1 MSEQRIIFMGTPVF
15 ACGILQRLIDDG
27 YHVVGVVSQPDKRVG
42 RKQELQS
49 TPVKQLAEKYQIPVL
64 QPVHIKEEYEAV
76 LDLKPDM
83 IITCAYGQLIPQVIL
98 DTPKFGCINVHAS
111 LLPRLR
117 GGAPIHK
124 AIIYGEENSGVSI
137 MQMVKKMDAGPVC
150 STVNVKIDDEDTMGS
165 LHDKLMSAGAKCL
178 SAILPKLFDG
188 TAEFIEQDESQ
199 ATFAWNISKEEELI
213 QFDRPVKEVYNH
225 MRGLIPAPVG
235 YALINGKKMKFHQ
248 VAFEASQPKAKAGTI
263 LGFDD
268 NSMMVAALDGIIHV
282 LQLQVEG
289 KGKTTA
295 REFYNGAG
303 RNYMGKEFES

>member
-1 MSEQRIIFMGTPVF
+1 MSKQRIIFMGTPVF
-15 ACGILQRLIDDG
+15 ACGILQRLIDDH

-64 QPVHIKEEYEAV
+64 QPVHIKEEYEAI

-98 DTPKFGCINVHAS
+98 DAPSFGCINVHAS
-111 LLPRLR
+111 LLPKLR

-124 AIIYGEENSGVSI
+124 AIIYGEDVSGVSI
-137 MQMVKKMDAGPVC
+137 MRMVKKMDAGAVC
-150 STVNVKIDDEDTMGS
+150 AMVQVKIEEEDTMGS
-165 LHDKLMSAGAKCL
+165 LHDKLMTAGAECL
-178 SAILPKLFDG
+178 SEIFPKLFNDEV
-188 TAEFIEQDESQ
+188 EFIEQDERK
-199 ATFAWNISKEEELI
+199 ATFAWNISKEEEMI
-213 QFDRPVKEVYNH
+213 NFNRPVKDVYNH
-225 MRGLIPAPVG
+225 LRGLIPTPAG
-235 YALINGKKMKFHQ
+235 YAMINGKKMKFHQ
-248 VAFEASQPKAKAGTI
+248 VAYEAVDPHAKAGTI

-268 NSMMVAALDGIIHV
+268 NSMKIAALDGVIHV

-303 RNYMGKEFES
+303 RSYIGKEFE

>member
-1 MSEQRIIFMGTPVF
+1 MSKQRIIFMGTPVF
-15 ACGILQRLIDDG
+15 ACGILQRLIDDH

-64 QPVHIKEEYEAV
+64 QPVRIKEEYEAI

-83 IITCAYGQLIPQVIL
+83 IITCAYGQLIPQVLL
-98 DTPKFGCINVHAS
+98 DAPSFGCINVHAS
-111 LLPRLR
+111 LLPKLR

-124 AIIYGEENSGVSI
+124 AIIYGEDVSGVSI
-137 MQMVKKMDAGPVC
+137 MRMVKKMDAGAVC
-150 STVNVKIDDEDTMGS
+150 AMVQVKIEEEDTMGS
-165 LHDKLMSAGAKCL
+165 LHDKLMTAGAECL
-178 SAILPKLFDG
+178 SETLPKLFNDEV
-188 TAEFIEQDESQ
+188 EFIEQDERK
-199 ATFAWNISKEEELI
+199 ATFAWNISKEEEMI
-213 QFDRPVKEVYNH
+213 NFNRPVKDVYNH
-225 MRGLIPAPVG
+225 LRGLIPTPAG
-235 YALINGKKMKFHQ
+235 YAMINGKKMKFHQ
-248 VAFEASQPKAKAGTI
+248 VAYEAVDPHAKAGTI

-268 NSMMVAALDGIIHV
+268 NSMKIAALDGVIHV

-303 RNYMGKEFES
+303 RSYIGKEFE

>member
-64 QPVHIKEEYEAV
+64 QPVHIKEEYQAV
-76 LDLKPDM
+76 LDLNPEL
-83 IITCAYGQLIPQVIL
+83 IITCAYGQLIPQAVL

-124 AIIYGEENSGVSI
+124 AIIYGEDNSGVSI
-137 MQMVKKMDAGPVC
+137 MRMVKKMDAGPVC
-150 STVNVKIDDEDTMGS
+150 ATVTVKIHDEDTMGS
-165 LHDKLMSAGAKCL
+165 LHDKLMSAGAECL
-178 SAILPKLFDG
+178 SAVLPKIFEG
-188 TAEFIEQDESQ
+188 TAEFIEQDENQ

-213 QFDRPVKEVYNH
+213 HFDRPVKEVYNH
-225 MRGLIPAPVG
+225 LRGLIPTPAG

-248 VAFEASQPKAKAGTI
+248 VTFETCEPKAKAGTI

-268 NSMMVAALDGIIHV
+268 HSMMVAALDGIIHV

-303 RNYMGKEFES
+303 RNYVGKEFEK

>member
-1 MSEQRIIFMGTPVF
+1 MSKQRIIFMGTPVF
-15 ACGILQRLIDDG
+15 ACGILQRLIDDH

-64 QPVHIKEEYEAV
+64 QPVHIKEEYEAI

-83 IITCAYGQLIPQVIL
+83 IITCAYGQLIPQVLL
-98 DTPKFGCINVHAS
+98 DAPSFGCINVHAS
-111 LLPRLR
+111 LLPKLR

-124 AIIYGEENSGVSI
+124 AIIYGEDVSGVSI
-137 MQMVKKMDAGPVC
+137 MRMVKKMDAGAVC
-150 STVNVKIDDEDTMGS
+150 AMVQVKIEEEDTMGS
-165 LHDKLMSAGAKCL
+165 LHDKLMTAGAECL
-178 SAILPKLFDG
+178 SETLPKLFNDEV
-188 TAEFIEQDESQ
+188 EFIEQDERK
-199 ATFAWNISKEEELI
+199 ATFAWNISKEEEMI
-213 QFDRPVKEVYNH
+213 NFNRPVKDVYNH
-225 MRGLIPAPVG
+225 LRGLIPTPAG
-235 YALINGKKMKFHQ
+235 YAMINGKKMKFHQ
-248 VAFEASQPKAKAGTI
+248 VAYEAVDPHAKAGTI

-268 NSMMVAALDGIIHV
+268 NSMKIAALDGVIHV

-303 RNYMGKEFES
+303 RSYIGKEFE